1 MGGVAVGGTFV
12 NSDWRQGI
20 QKIQE
25 DAREYYGDREGYSG
39 AENSCCFKYA
49 GDKSD
54 LTKKQLEKFIED
66 RMDSMYN
73 RDGEVIRIATKGY
86 RLIKTTFKE
95 ETMYS
100 ANYYKDL
107 FKGTSYTAFLMK
119 ESYRPG
125 LLQKIVGGSF
135 EEMKRAANVELR
147 NTNYAQPLYIVTKK
161 KVYMCWGDYKD
172 VKTTTRRTDEK
183 TFVMP
188 MYEFRYYGWAAE

>member
-25 DAREYYGDREGYSG
+25 DAREYYGDRDGYSG

-73 RDGEVIRIATKGY
+73 RDGEVIRIGTKGY
-86 RLIKTTFKE
+86 RLIKTTYIFLIIFLRVNNFILRF
-95 ETMYS
+95 TS
-100 ANYYKDL
+100 IL
-107 FKGTSYTAFLMK
+107 FIFLT
-119 ESYRPG
+119 
-125 LLQKIVGGSF
+125 Q
-135 EEMKRAANVELR
+135 
-147 NTNYAQPLYIVTKK
+147 
-161 KVYMCWGDYKD
+161 
-172 VKTTTRRTDEK
+172 
-183 TFVMP
+183 
-188 MYEFRYYGWAAE
+188 